1 MVSLKYPEMTAS
13 SVFQRAK
20 SFLFS
25 LWLNMMMTEGT
36 DIAAEMREMTQHN
49 GGINKGGEN

>member
-1 MVSLKYPEMTAS
+1 MISLKYLEMTTS

-49 GGINKGGEN
+49 GDINKGGEN